1 MSTFRREGNPDQ
13 RISKDMFMNKLLAA
27 LVAGLF
33 AVGAFAQQ
41 AEPTAAPAAAAPKVA
56 KHAPAKKHAAA
67 KKHKVR
73 HVAKAHTAAAKK
85 V

>member
-1 MSTFRREGNPDQ
+1 MWTFHREVVQINDIKG
-13 RISKDMFMNKLLAA
+13 FLMNKLLAA

-33 AVGAFAQQ
+33 AAGAFAQ
-41 AEPTAAPAAAAPKVA
+41 APEPASAAPAAPAVHKAKA
-56 KHAPAKKHAAA
+56 KHAV

>member
-1 MSTFRREGNPDQ
+1 MSTFRGKANPDQ
-13 RISKDMFMNKLLAA
+13 RISKDFFMNKLLAA

-33 AVGAFAQQ
+33 AAGAFAQQ
-41 AEPTAAPAAAAPKVA
+41 PAPAAAAPATAKVA

>member
-1 MSTFRREGNPDQ
+1 
-13 RISKDMFMNKLLAA
+13 MNKLLAA

-41 AEPTAAPAAAAPKVA
+41 AEPAAAPAPKVA
-56 KHAPAKKHAAA
+56 KHTAKKHVAA

>member
-1 MSTFRREGNPDQ
+1 MCTFHREVIQINDIKG
-13 RISKDMFMNKLLAA
+13 FLMNKLLAA

-33 AVGAFAQQ
+33 AAGAFAQQ
-41 AEPTAAPAAAAPKVA
+41 AEPTTAAPAAAKVA
-56 KHAPAKKHAAA
+56 KHASAKKHVAA

-73 HVAKAHTAAAKK
+73 HVAKAHTATAKK

>member
-1 MSTFRREGNPDQ
+1 
-13 RISKDMFMNKLLAA
+13 MNKLLAV

-33 AVGAFAQQ
+33 SAGAFAQQ
-41 AEPTAAPAAAAPKVA
+41 AEPTTAAPAAAPKVA
-56 KHAPAKKHAAA
+56 KHAATKKHVAV

>member
-1 MSTFRREGNPDQ
+1 MWTFHAEVVQINNLKG
-13 RISKDMFMNKLLAA
+13 FLMNKLLAA

-33 AVGAFAQQ
+33 AAGAFAQTP
-41 AEPTAAPAAAAPKVA
+41 APATAAPAAPVAHKAKV
-56 KHAPAKKHAAA
+56 KHTA

-73 HVAKAHTAAAKK
+73 HVAKAHAAAAKK

>member
-1 MSTFRREGNPDQ
+1 
-13 RISKDMFMNKLLAA
+13 MNKLLAA

-33 AVGAFAQQ
+33 AAGAFAQQ
-41 AEPTAAPAAAAPKVA
+41 AEPTTAAPAAKVA
-56 KHAPAKKHAAA
+56 KHASAKKHVAA

-73 HVAKAHTAAAKK
+73 HVAKAHTAASKK

>member
-27 LVAGLF
+27 LVAGFF

-41 AEPTAAPAAAAPKVA
+41 AEPAAAPAAAAPKMA
-56 KHAPAKKHAAA
+56 KHAPAKK
-67 KKHKVR
+67 V
-73 HVAKAHTAAAKK
+73 
-85 V
+85 

>member
-1 MSTFRREGNPDQ
+1 MSTFRGKGNPNQ
-13 RISKDMFMNKLLAA
+13 RISKDLFMNKLLAA

-33 AVGAFAQQ
+33 AAGAFAQQ
-41 AEPTAAPAAAAPKVA
+41 AEPATAAPAAAKVA
-56 KHAPAKKHAAA
+56 KHASAKKHVAA

-73 HVAKAHTAAAKK
+73 HVAKAHTAATKK

>member
-1 MSTFRREGNPDQ
+1 
-13 RISKDMFMNKLLAA
+13 MNKLLAA

-33 AVGAFAQQ
+33 AAGAFAQQ
-41 AEPTAAPAAAAPKVA
+41 PAPAPKVEAPAAAVHKAKPKA
-56 KHAPAKKHAAA
+56 KHAV

>member
-1 MSTFRREGNPDQ
+1 MSTFRGKGNPNQ
-13 RISKDMFMNKLLAA
+13 RISKDLFMNKLLAA

-33 AVGAFAQQ
+33 AAGAFAQQ
-41 AEPTAAPAAAAPKVA
+41 AEPTTAAPAAAKVA
-56 KHAPAKKHAAA
+56 KHASAKKHVAA

-73 HVAKAHTAAAKK
+73 HVAKAHTATAKK